1 MYKNVIKVGSLVRWS
16 EFPDRLYVVKKKNMK
31 HLGKDDYCELES
43 IDHLWKS
50 YVSESE
56 LKIDE

>member
-1 MYKNVIKVGSLVRWS
+1 MIKVGSLVRWP
-16 EFPDRLYVVKKKNMK
+16 EFPDRLYVVKKMNMK
-31 HLGKDDYCELES
+31 HLGKDDYCELET

-56 LKIDE
+56 LKLDE